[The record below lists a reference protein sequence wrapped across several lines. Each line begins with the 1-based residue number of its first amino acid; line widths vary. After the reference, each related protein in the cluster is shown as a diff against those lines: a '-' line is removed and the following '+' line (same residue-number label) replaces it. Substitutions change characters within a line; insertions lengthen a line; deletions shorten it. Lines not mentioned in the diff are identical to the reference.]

1 MEKKKLGVLFS
12 GGKDS
17 TLAVYMAKEQGYEVS
32 CLISIVSE
40 NKESYMFHTPSIS
53 KTKNQAKIMEIP
65 LIIYATK
72 GKKEEELKDLEEAMK
87 KAKKEFGIYGI
98 ATGTVESI
106 YQSSRIQRIC
116 NKLDLECFNPLWQK
130 SQFEILD
137 DLIKNNFKVIV
148 TGIFAYPLSKNWLGR
163 KIDNDFIKD
172 IKTLNKKYKI
182 NPAGEGGE
190 FETFVLYCPL
200 FKKELKIKSFKD
212 FSTGENS
219 WRREIEVE

>member
-130 SQFEILD
+130 PQFEILD
-137 DLIKNNFKVIV
+137 D
-148 TGIFAYPLSKNWLGR
+148 
-163 KIDNDFIKD
+163 
-172 IKTLNKKYKI
+172 
-182 NPAGEGGE
+182 
-190 FETFVLYCPL
+190 
-200 FKKELKIKSFKD
+200 
-212 FSTGENS
+212 
-219 WRREIEVE
+219 

>member
-17 TLAVYMAKEQGYEVS
+17 TLATHIAKKQGYKIS
-32 CLISIVSE
+32 CLISIMSE

-65 LIIYATK
+65 LIIYSTK
-72 GKKEEELKDLEEAMK
+72 GKKERELKDLEEAIK

-98 ATGTVESI
+98 VTGAVESI
-106 YQSSRIQRIC
+106 FQSSRIHKIC
-116 NKLDLECFNPLWQK
+116 HKLDLECFNPLWQK
-130 SQFEILD
+130 PQFEILD
-137 DLIKNNFKVIV
+137 DLIKNNFKIIV
-148 TGIFAYPLSKNWLGR
+148 TGVFAYPLNKRWLGR
-163 KIDNDFIKD
+163 KIDADFVKD
-172 IKTLNKKYKI
+172 IKILNKKYKI

-190 FETFVLYCPL
+190 FETFVLDCPL
-200 FKKELKIKSFKD
+200 FSKKLKIKSFKD

-219 WRREIEVE
+219 WRREIEVK